1 MKHLI
6 VVGVLSF
13 AAAGDACAQITE
25 IQSRWGGS
33 GSHFTMSPGTQSF
46 LYQATVTGCTAP
58 FTVEFE
64 VYHNET
70 LKYTDTRIVPI
81 PTNPY
86 VYTTSVHMHQWGL
99 TSGDTV
105 TFVLK
110 VIDTASG
117 TTLATHYLYGDV
129 AGT

>member
-1 MKHLI
+1 MKHLT
-6 VVGVLSF
+6 VVGVLLF
-13 AAAGDACAQITE
+13 ASSDAVAQGSE
-25 IQSRWGGS
+25 INTRWGPS
-33 GSHFTMSPGTQSF
+33 GSHFTMSSGTQNF
-46 LYQATVTGCTAP
+46 LYQATVTGSTAP
-58 FTVEFE
+58 FQVQLE
-64 VYHNET
+64 VYHNQT
-70 LKYTDTRIVPI
+70 LKFTDTSVVPI

-86 VYTTSVHMHQWGL
+86 VYACNVPMVQWGL

-117 TTLATHYLYGDV
+117 TTLATHYLHGDV

>member
-1 MKHLI
+1 MKHLT
-6 VVGVLSF
+6 VVGVLLF
-13 AAAGDACAQITE
+13 ASSDAVAQGAEVNT
-25 IQSRWGGS
+25 RWGPS
-33 GSHFTMSPGTQSF
+33 GSHFTMSSGTQNF

-58 FTVEFE
+58 FTVQLE
-64 VYHNET
+64 VYHNQT
-70 LKYTDTRIVPI
+70 LKFTDSRIVPV
-81 PTNPY
+81 PTSPY
-86 VYTTSVHMHQWGL
+86 VYVTNVPMQQWGL

-117 TTLATHYLYGDV
+117 TTLATHTLIGDV